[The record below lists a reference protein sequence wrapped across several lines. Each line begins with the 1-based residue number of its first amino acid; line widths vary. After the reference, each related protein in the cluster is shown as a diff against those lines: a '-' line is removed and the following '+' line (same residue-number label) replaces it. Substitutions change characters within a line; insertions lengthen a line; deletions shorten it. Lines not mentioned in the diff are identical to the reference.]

1 MTTIVCSSALGCM
14 AADKRVT
21 NPGAYYPADK
31 IFRIGH
37 SLFGTAGDGFM
48 SLVMIEWLKT
58 AQRNR
63 HMLYRNWNENTDKDD
78 VWILELNPSGIYL
91 WNGWG
96 VPEKIHLKR
105 YSIGSGQLAA
115 LKALDMGA
123 TPEDAVKGASEY
135 DEASG
140 CGVQVE
146 WLLPDELQ
154 PKKKRKR

>member
-1 MTTIVCSSALGCM
+1 M
-14 AADKRVT
+14 AADRRVT

-48 SLVMIEWLKT
+48 SLVMIEWLKSN
-58 AQRNR
+58 QRTSR
-63 HMLYRNWNENTDKDD
+63 HALYRNWNENTDKDE
-78 VWILELNPSGIYL
+78 VWLLELNPHGIFL

-105 YSIGSGQLAA
+105 YAIGSGQMSA
-115 LKALDMGA
+115 LRAVDMGA
-123 TPEDAVKGASEY
+123 SLEDAVKGSGEY

-146 WLLPDELQ
+146 YLLPPELQ